1 MLVIKNEQC
10 QHQLSALSDT
20 ISILG
25 CGLDVQ

>member
-1 MLVIKNEQC
+1 MIKNEQC